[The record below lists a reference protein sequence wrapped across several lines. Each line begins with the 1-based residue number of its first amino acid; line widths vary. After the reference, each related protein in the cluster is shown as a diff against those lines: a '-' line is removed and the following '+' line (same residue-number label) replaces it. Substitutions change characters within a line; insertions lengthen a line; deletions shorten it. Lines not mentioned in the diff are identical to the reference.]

1 MTRVNTLLLALLVLS
16 ALLLVRTSY
25 DARRLFTEIDRART
39 QERTL
44 EAEFQRV
51 DAERRVQATHLR
63 VERVAREKL
72 QMRNATAALT
82 HYTSEALPTSGAPG
96 RATPPAASV
105 APAASLASPGGSQGA
120 R

>member
-1 MTRVNTLLLALLVLS
+1 MTRTNALLLVLLVLS

-25 DARRLFTEIDRART
+25 DSRRLFTEIDRARS

-44 EAEFQRV
+44 EAEFQRL
-51 DAERRVQATHLR
+51 DAERRIQATHLR

-82 HYTSEALPTSGAPG
+82 YYANEATLMPAPVPQ
-96 RATPPAASV
+96 TPAAGAVVSTR
-105 APAASLASPGGSQGA
+105 AAGPVGSQAA

>member
-1 MTRVNTLLLALLVLS
+1 MTRANLLLLVLLVLG

-25 DARRLFTEIDRART
+25 ESRRLFTAIDRARGE
-39 QERTL
+39 ERAL
-44 EAEFQRV
+44 EAEFQRL

-82 HYTSEALPTSGAPG
+82 HYAPDVAASGAG
-96 RATPPAASV
+96 AA
-105 APAASLASPGGSQGA
+105 

>member
-1 MTRVNTLLLALLVLS
+1 MTRTNLLLLAVLVLS

-25 DARRLFTEIDRART
+25 DARRLFTEIDRARS

-44 EAEFQRV
+44 EAEFQRL

-82 HYTSEALPTSGAPG
+82 HYTSEAPLPAAAPG
-96 RATPPAASV
+96 RATTAASA
-105 APAASLASPGGSQGA
+105 APTTEPGAPGSSKGA

>member
-1 MTRVNTLLLALLVLS
+1 VTRTNALLLALLVLS

-25 DARRLFTEIDRART
+25 DARRLFTEIDRARS
-39 QERTL
+39 QERML
-44 EAEFQRV
+44 ETEFQRL

-82 HYTSEALPTSGAPG
+82 HYTPEASGASQAPA
-96 RATPPAASV
+96 RAADGAASPAA
-105 APAASLASPGGSQGA
+105 APSAAGGSKGV

>member
-39 QERTL
+39 HERTL

-96 RATPPAASV
+96 RATPAASV
-105 APAASLASPGGSQGA
+105 APAASLASPGGSKGA

>member
-1 MTRVNTLLLALLVLS
+1 VTRTNLLLLAVLVLS

-25 DARRLFTEIDRART
+25 DARRLFTEIDRARS

-44 EAEFQRV
+44 EAEFQRL

-82 HYTSEALPTSGAPG
+82 HYTPEAPLAAAVPG
-96 RATPPAASV
+96 RA
-105 APAASLASPGGSQGA
+105 APAAPAAPAADPAAPGSSKGA

>member
-1 MTRVNTLLLALLVLS
+1 MTRTNMLLLAVLVLS

-25 DARRLFTEIDRART
+25 DARRLFTEIDRARS

-44 EAEFQRV
+44 EAEFQRL
-51 DAERRVQATHLR
+51 DAERRAQATHLR

-82 HYTSEALPTSGAPG
+82 HYTPDAPPPRDASG
-96 RATPPAASV
+96 RASPAAAA
-105 APAASLASPGGSQGA
+105 APASDSAASGGSQAA

>member
-1 MTRVNTLLLALLVLS
+1 MTRTNLLLLAVLVLS

-25 DARRLFTEIDRART
+25 DARRLFTESDRARS

-44 EAEFQRV
+44 EAEFQRL

-82 HYTSEALPTSGAPG
+82 HYTSEAPLPAAAPG
-96 RATPPAASV
+96 RATTAASA
-105 APAASLASPGGSQGA
+105 APAAEPGAPGSSKGA

>member
-1 MTRVNTLLLALLVLS
+1 MTRTNALLLVLLVLS

-25 DARRLFTEIDRART
+25 DARRLFTEIDRARS

-44 EAEFQRV
+44 EAEFQRL

-82 HYTSEALPTSGAPG
+82 HYTPEASTTSGTPARPAQEA
-96 RATPPAASV
+96 ATPRAEPPA
-105 APAASLASPGGSQGA
+105 PGGSREA